1 MSRKE
6 NPQFT
11 PKEESEIEKYA
22 VAISEQG
29 RESLDDLRD
38 KRNLLM
44 RTQYILFHAAKRY
57 PSYTEDGLKLEHEV
71 DVVNEVLR
79 RAETKM
85 KKAGTDAEGQAR
97 EMIVGH
103 MVNKALRDDS
113 I

>member
-11 PKEESEIEKYA
+11 PKEEAKIEECS

-29 RESLDDLRD
+29 LESFNGLRD
-38 KRNLLM
+38 KRNVLI

-57 PSYTEDGLKLEHEV
+57 PSYTEDGLKLQHEV

-79 RAETKM
+79 RAGDKM
-85 KKAGTDAEGQAR
+85 KKAGTDTEG
-97 EMIVGH
+97 
-103 MVNKALRDDS
+103 
-113 I
+113 